1 MKVFIYGASGHGK
14 VIADILLAGRQPEL
28 GGFVD
33 DDPGRV
39 GKDLLG
45 FQVQSAGTFGR
56 AREQATKFQ
65 VIVGIGDNLRRKQV
79 AERMKKQGIGF
90 AAAIHPR
97 ACIGREVDIGEGSV
111 IMAGAVIN
119 PGARIGRHVIINTG
133 AVVDHDCRIGDY
145 AHLSPGSSLA
155 GGVQVGALV
164 QVGIGAAVLPNV
176 RIGDG
181 AVIGACA
188 AVTSD
193 VPPDTVFGGVPAK
206 DLHGRIDRSE

>member
-1 MKVFIYGASGHGK
+1 MKVFIFGASGHGK
-14 VIADILLAGRQPEL
+14 VIADILLAGRGTEL
-28 GGFVD
+28 AGFVD

-39 GKDLLG
+39 GKALLG
-45 FQVQSAGTFGR
+45 FQVQPAGTFERDRQQG
-56 AREQATKFQ
+56 EFQ

-79 AERMKKQGIGF
+79 AERMEKQGIDF
-90 AAAIHPR
+90 AAAIHPH
-97 ACIGREVDIGEGSV
+97 ASIGLEVDIGEGSV

-155 GGVQVGALV
+155 GGVHVGTLV

-181 AVIGACA
+181 AVIGAGA
-188 AVTSD
+188 AVISD
-193 VPPDTVFGGVPAK
+193 VPPGTVFGGVPAK
-206 DLHGRIDRSE
+206 ELQGRTDGEE